1 MNVLLPLEKK
11 SLFQL
16 YMPNKS
22 AECKWSD
29 ANKEGKFIQKNNP
42 GNTSKELK
50 TKAQE
55 SFWIWLL
62 DYGVTVRRLE

>member
-22 AECKWSD
+22 AECKWSY

-42 GNTSKELK
+42 GNTPKEIK
-50 TKAQE
+50 TKA
-55 SFWIWLL
+55 
-62 DYGVTVRRLE
+62 